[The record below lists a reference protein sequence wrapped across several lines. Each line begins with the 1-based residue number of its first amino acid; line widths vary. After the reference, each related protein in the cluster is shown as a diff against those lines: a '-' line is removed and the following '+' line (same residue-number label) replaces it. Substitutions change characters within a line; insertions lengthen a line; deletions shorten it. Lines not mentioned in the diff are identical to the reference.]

1 MAKTGAERHSKYKAN
16 QSEDARTARLQAEA
30 AWQARKCEAAC
41 AAKQQRAADEDT
53 AEASC
58 RNAAQTLGPRPMAQ
72 CWKKKGQAGSAAA
85 QRKRAQRER
94 VAAAAAA
101 EEAARLAP
109 ERVVVED
116 RTGVGDTVDI
126 TDRQSWAAVCRAV
139 IERDQAG
146 TLPPDTERTSCW
158 TRLCRGL

>member
-1 MAKTGAERHSKYKAN
+1 MHKLRDCKQKLLGKPSVC
-16 QSEDARTARLQAEA
+16 
-30 AWQARKCEAAC
+30 ARKRE
-41 AAKQQRAADEDT
+41 AAKQQRAADKDV
-53 AEASC
+53 AEVSC
-58 RNAAQTLGPRPMAQ
+58 NSAAQTLRPRLVAQ

-116 RTGVGDTVDI
+116 PTGVGDTIDI
-126 TDRQSWAAVCRAV
+126 TDRPSWAADFRAV
-139 IERDQAG
+139 VERD
-146 TLPPDTERTSCW
+146 
-158 TRLCRGL
+158 